1 MESEKLGAIEQ
12 LGAGQWKRR
21 EQRRDGGRETKRE
34 LVQGIGQVGGEVW
47 RPYEQQSAKRRGEVT
62 FSTL

>member
-21 EQRRDGGRETKRE
+21 RDGGRESKRE

-47 RPYEQQSAKRRGEVT
+47 RPYEQQSAKWRGEVT